1 MKRITI
7 KVYKSFFK
15 KEDPIAI
22 VTIVSG
28 RKGFLR
34 WLEHYNCHSFE
45 IFDED
50 GNKLTPIT
58 VLKKGGE
65 YDS

>member
-1 MKRITI
+1 MKSITV
-7 KVYKSFFK
+7 KVYSFFK
-15 KEDPIAI
+15 KEPVET

-34 WLEHYNCHSFE
+34 WLKNCRYHSFE
-45 IFDED
+45 VFDENGETLD
-50 GNKLTPIT
+50 PSRILR
-58 VLKKGGE
+58 KGGE